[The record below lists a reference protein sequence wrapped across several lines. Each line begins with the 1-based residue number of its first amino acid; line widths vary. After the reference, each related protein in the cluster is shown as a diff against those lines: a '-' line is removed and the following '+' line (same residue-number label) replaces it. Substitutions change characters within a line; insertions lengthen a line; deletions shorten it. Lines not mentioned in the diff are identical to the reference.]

1 VRVLAIDTALKACS
15 VGFVEDD
22 RMLASLS
29 EAMERGHAERL
40 APMAAEVM
48 AQAGSDFSTIDRI
61 IVTRGPG
68 SFTGLRVGLAFARGL
83 AVALEKPCIGVSTL
97 EALALEA
104 GEAGV
109 NAGVVDTAGG
119 VFIAIYRDGREVFTG
134 RRLEIDGARAAL
146 KDYPDVL
153 IRGPGSAP
161 FNGEVTIA
169 PDIGCLALMGVR
181 LDPEHYRPEP
191 LYLRAPD
198 AKPVATPVPFGA
210 RP

>member
-1 VRVLAIDTALKACS
+1 
-15 VGFVEDD
+15 
-22 RMLASLS
+22 
-29 EAMERGHAERL
+29 MERGHAERL

-48 AQAGSDFSTIDRI
+48 AEAGADFSTLDRI
-61 IVTRGPG
+61 VVTRGPG

-83 AVALEKPCIGVSTL
+83 AVALDKPCIGVSTL

-109 NAGVVDTAGG
+109 NAGVIDTAGG
-119 VFIAIYRDGREVFTG
+119 VFLAIYRDGREVFTA
-134 RRLEIDGARAAL
+134 RRLDIDDAREVL
-146 KDYPDVL
+146 RDYPDVL
-153 IRGPGSAP
+153 IRGPGAAP
-161 FNGEVTIA
+161 LDGEVRIA

-181 LDPEHYRPEP
+181 LDPERYPPDP

-210 RP
+210 RS